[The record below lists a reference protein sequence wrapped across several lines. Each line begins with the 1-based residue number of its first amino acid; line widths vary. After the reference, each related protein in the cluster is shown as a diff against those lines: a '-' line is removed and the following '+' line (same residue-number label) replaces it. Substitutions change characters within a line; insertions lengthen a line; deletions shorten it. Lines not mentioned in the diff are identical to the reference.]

1 MTTLLLLALCLPADA
16 GKDPNL
22 HKGLHAAAEDPD
34 KPPPPLLFGEEEKK
48 RLEAGE
54 VVFDFVHIKG
64 HELATAAI
72 LSRASPQ
79 ALWDQILDI
88 EEYERISLVE
98 SATIDSRVM
107 EGPKEVIDGT
117 LNAKL
122 PGIPAVM
129 PLRAYYQPD
138 LGYMPYHLVS
148 GKGSPFRHVVGYW
161 SVAPFDKDHVLV
173 LLMMDAQLDVPLP
186 PATKEELC
194 GQAVPM
200 LIEAVARDAERRP
213 AP

>member
-1 MTTLLLLALCLPADA
+1 MLALCLSANA
-16 GKDPNL
+16 GKDPGL
-22 HKGLHAAAEDPD
+22 HKGLHAAAEDPN
-34 KPPPPLLFGEEEKK
+34 KPPPPLLFGSDEKR

-54 VVFDFVHIKG
+54 VLFDFEHIRG

-72 LSRASPQ
+72 LSRATPE

-88 EEYERISLVE
+88 EEYERINLVE
-98 SATIDSRVM
+98 SAKIDARVM
-107 EGPKEVIDGT
+107 EGKREVIDGT

-129 PLRAYYQPD
+129 PLRAYYEAD
-138 LGYMPYHLVS
+138 RGYMPYHLVS

-161 SVAPFDKDHVLV
+161 SVAPFDSDHVLV

-186 PATKEELC
+186 LSTKEELC
-194 GQAVPM
+194 GQALPL
-200 LIEAVARDAERRP
+200 LIESVARDAERRP
-213 AP
+213 E